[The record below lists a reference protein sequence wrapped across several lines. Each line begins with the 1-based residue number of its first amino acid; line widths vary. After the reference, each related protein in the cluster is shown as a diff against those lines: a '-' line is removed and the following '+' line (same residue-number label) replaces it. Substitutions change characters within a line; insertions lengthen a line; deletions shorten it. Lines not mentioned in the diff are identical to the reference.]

1 MKDKLNQLAIPLMLN
16 NVLGLLIGLC
26 DQAMIG
32 HVSIT
37 GFAAVGIVAGI
48 INSLS
53 GVLGS
58 ISITFNILG
67 ARAKG
72 VEDDELL
79 ESYYQI
85 HLIQSLMIGLIF
97 TSFVFLFGRPILQ
110 IVYQL
115 EGKVLDEAMSY
126 AFIFSM
132 TLGLNLLLFTGSA
145 YFKIMN
151 QTKYILI
158 GNLTA
163 AILNVIFDYILIF
176 GLFGLKPLGII
187 GNAMGSVLALLVNL
201 CIYFF
206 VLKMRIRKK
215 PKALNLEHLKCSLKL
230 SMPLMIQEFLE
241 STVIVLIIG
250 ALVARIGLLEV
261 AVYQLLTMIIEITL
275 MPTYAYGQGVL
286 TLIGEGIENSSK
298 ILYQGII
305 RALLF
310 YFIFATCF
318 MINRESL
325 LGFITNQ
332 SVMIETASS
341 YLPFVY
347 LISVLFIPM
356 TLYKFKLQA
365 IGSTKRVIAD
375 TLISY
380 SIGLLVA
387 FLLGLITQ
395 RLLSIY
401 IGLGSAYC
409 ICLFLF
415 RSHSFKV

>member
-132 TLGLNLLLFTGSA
+132 TLGLNL
-145 YFKIMN
+145 
-151 QTKYILI
+151 
-158 GNLTA
+158 
-163 AILNVIFDYILIF
+163 
-176 GLFGLKPLGII
+176 LKPLGII